1 MAALHFQRSRHFYKI
16 KTSLSLPNVQQQL
29 RSVATQREYILSK
42 PTQLRFGVVRV
53 AVVVLTC
60 AWMGSTI
67 GQRVARHLKEN
78 DIYVHNDDDK

>member
-1 MAALHFQRSRHFYKI
+1 MLFLVNCLQFPAFNKCFQ
-16 KTSLSLPNVQQQL
+16 LA
-29 RSVATQREYILSK
+29 ATQRGYILSK
-42 PTQLRFGVVRV
+42 PTQLRFDVVRV

-78 DIYVHNDDDK
+78 YIYIHNDDDK